1 MQRITGGRPKA
12 ILPQRCLGALTG
24 ARLELRK
31 SETLGGRGHHDHP
44 CILSLLSVDHLALQ
58 PAGRL
63 ADSSIYSLR
72 LRPDSPPLP
81 HGGHILRGPCLKR
94 TLSLKHKEALGKG
107 PNPGGEDGL
116 LRVGRRRRSH
126 TSQCGGPFSW
136 AESSRLGRKCLP
148 KAGMAQGSPG
158 KEHVWVGEGKSTGGS
173 PAGTN

>member
-1 MQRITGGRPKA
+1 MQRITGGQPKA
-12 ILPQRCLGALTG
+12 ILRQRCLGALTG
-24 ARLELRK
+24 AWLELRK
-31 SETLGGRGHHDHP
+31 SETLDGRGHHDHP
-44 CILSLLSVDHLALQ
+44 CILSLLSVDHLAPQ

-72 LRPDSPPLP
+72 LCPDASTPAW
-81 HGGHILRGPCLKR
+81 GHILRGPRLKR
-94 TLSLKHKEALGKG
+94 TLSLKHEEALGTG
-107 PNPGGEDGL
+107 PNPGGENGL
-116 LRVGRRRRSH
+116 LRAGRRRRSH

-136 AESSRLGRKCLP
+136 AESSRLGRKCLH